1 MRTTR
6 SGERLQESARQ
17 VEALLERHRMLE
29 QLAQRQEG
37 PKKDLLEA
45 LSHRQNLAELAA
57 RLRALHPADLA
68 LILESLPAED
78 RRLVW
83 TQLQP
88 RQAAQVLA
96 EVSELVRAFV
106 LGCSDV
112 DALRAVVREMD
123 RDDLAWLADSLP
135 PGLREEVYHSLSEQD
150 RSWIASQA
158 IWPEGSVGH
167 LMTGETLTV
176 REDESVGGAAAEL
189 RAHKT
194 LPHQADALFVVDSR
208 NVLRGVLPL
217 RELLLHAPETGIG
230 EVMNADPVVLEPH
243 EPAHEA
249 SQAFERYGLVAA
261 PVVDD
266 RGKLLG
272 RVSVDAVVDFIR
284 RQAELA
290 ALKRAGL
297 SGEEDLF
304 APARESA
311 RNRWV
316 WLSVN
321 LVTAFVASRVI
332 GLFEETIQ
340 GLVALA
346 TLMPIVASVGGNT
359 GNQTVALMIRGLALD
374 QVTRGNIRH
383 LVRKELSVA
392 LLNGVVF
399 GSVVGLAA
407 SLLYGS
413 YALGVVMATAVLLNL
428 LVASVVAVGVPIV
441 LHRSG
446 RDPAQGASVLLT
458 FTTDGMGFFIFLG
471 LARAFL
477 L

>member
-6 SGERLQESARQ
+6 SVERLQESARQ
-17 VEALLERHRMLE
+17 VEALL
-29 QLAQRQEG
+29 
-37 PKKDLLEA
+37 
-45 LSHRQNLAELAA
+45 
-57 RLRALHPADLA
+57 
-68 LILESLPAED
+68 
-78 RRLVW
+78 
-83 TQLQP
+83 
-88 RQAAQVLA
+88 
-96 EVSELVRAFV
+96 
-106 LGCSDV
+106 
-112 DALRAVVREMD
+112 
-123 RDDLAWLADSLP
+123 
-135 PGLREEVYHSLSEQD
+135 
-150 RSWIASQA
+150 
-158 IWPEGSVGH
+158 
-167 LMTGETLTV
+167 
-176 REDESVGGAAAEL
+176 
-189 RAHKT
+189 
-194 LPHQADALFVVDSR
+194 VVDSR

-217 RELLLHAPETGIG
+217 RELLLHATETAIG

-284 RQAELA
+284 RHSELA
-290 ALKRAGL
+290 ALKRAAL

-304 APARESA
+304 ATARESA

-346 TLMPIVASVGGNT
+346 TLMPIVASVGSNT

-374 QVTRGNIRH
+374 QVTRGNIPH
-383 LVRKELSVA
+383 LIRKELSVA

-413 YALGVVMATAVLLNL
+413 YALGLVMAMAVLLNL

-458 FTTDGMGFFIFLG
+458 FTTDGMGFFIFLA